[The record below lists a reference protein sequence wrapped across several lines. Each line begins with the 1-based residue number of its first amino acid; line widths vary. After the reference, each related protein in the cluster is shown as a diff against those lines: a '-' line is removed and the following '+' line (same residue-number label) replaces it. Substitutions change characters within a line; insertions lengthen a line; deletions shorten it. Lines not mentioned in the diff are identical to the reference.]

1 MGLFK
6 FIAGTAGV
14 VGAVVFAPVV
24 LPAAAA
30 VGATAIATAG
40 TAAAAVGAT
49 AGTAVAAAGAAATA
63 VGATAGT
70 ITAAVG
76 TATAAGASAIAGTAA
91 GSAAIAGMGAVGTGV
106 ASAAGAVGLS
116 SVAAV
121 AGTTTG
127 ATALGTITTGTV
139 LGAGSALSGAGK
151 MLEAEEVKD
160 KADYKLNRTK
170 AAFDMAEKSMNQ
182 SLEQLG
188 EVKKKIWVELDSFIE
203 VISKVKNVP
212 EHEELS
218 VDGSIKFDKMDMIH
232 MRNISIALNDAIV
245 GGVASLTGGSLVGF
259 ATASGLTSVATAST
273 GAAIAGL
280 HGAAATNASLAALGG
295 GTLKLGGLGIAGGT
309 IVMNALAF
317 APAVAIGGLMVGK
330 EGTKQ
335 LESAKNYSA
344 TVEAHVEEVKST
356 IKTMDKLHDLAQ
368 KMEAALNKIEEVF
381 NTYFEYVNQMTG
393 RTTDFR
399 NFTKKEQHD
408 FFVSVKLGKILT
420 DLTLTELFEEN
431 KETGGKV
438 KTEEVEKAI
447 QINQDEFYK
456 VC

>member
-1 MGLFK
+1 MGFFK

-49 AGTAVAAAGAAATA
+49 AGAAATA

-127 ATALGTITTGTV
+127 AAALGTITTGTV

-160 KADYKLNRTK
+160 EADYKLNKTK
-170 AAFDMAEKSMNQ
+170 EAFDMAEKSMNQ

-188 EVKKKIWVELDSFIE
+188 EVKKKIWIELNSFMD
-203 VISKVKNVP
+203 VTSKVKNIP
-212 EHEELS
+212 EQEELS
-218 VDGSIKFDKMDMIH
+218 EDGSIKFDKMDMIN
-232 MRNISIALNDAIV
+232 MRKLSIALDDAIV
-245 GGVASLTGGSLVGF
+245 GGIASLTGGSLVGF

-273 GAAIAGL
+273 GTAIAGL

-295 GTLKLGGLGIAGGT
+295 GTLELGGLGIAGGT
-309 IVMNALAF
+309 IVMNALSF
-317 APAVAIGGLMVGK
+317 APALAIGGLMVGK
-330 EGTKQ
+330 EGTKK

-344 TVEAHVEEVKST
+344 VVEEHVKEAKST
-356 IKTMDKLHDLAQ
+356 IETMSKLQDLSK
-368 KMEAALNKIEEVF
+368 KMEATLNDIEKVF

-393 RTTDFR
+393 RTTDFK
-399 NFTKKEQHD
+399 NFTKKEQKD
-408 FFVSVKLGKILT
+408 FFIAIKLSIILK
-420 DLTLTELFEEN
+420 DLIYTELLQED
-431 KETGGKV
+431 KEAIGKV
-438 KTEEVEKAI
+438 RTEEVEKVI
-447 QINQDEFYK
+447 QINQDELYR
-456 VC
+456 VCQS